1 MKKVILIIASVLF
14 LGLLNLGLQF
24 PEPNSDH
31 NLQFTFTIQP
41 LRLNLTGAQFAPAFY
56 KNGVVFSSSKRNN
69 LNAGVLPLGNGAS
82 LYYAERNP
90 DNSLNAPQ
98 KMKGKGM
105 SGYEIASAFFT
116 PNGKE
121 IIFTRSKEKTI
132 KPDETTWGLF
142 FAPMTSETEWSAN
155 EPFAHNFNFYD
166 VEQASLS
173 PDGSMLFFVS
183 DLQGG
188 VGGTDMFVCYK
199 IGNNWSRPE
208 NLGSRVNSI
217 YNESHPFMTED
228 GTLYFS
234 SAGFDNN
241 ADGLDIFYTKKVAGE
256 WLHPVKLP
264 APLNS
269 AKDDFG
275 FIIKTDTYGIGYG
288 YVASN
293 RNEQTQLFSFSATIL
308 KQEQNIDGDQKLITS
323 RDANIPHQF
332 ANNDQPIGKETLL
345 NGIVGMNKLFFPQGK
360 WHIIPETGNELE
372 KLVFYMKQNP
382 RLNVAIA
389 VHTDSR
395 GDDEANLQLSTKR
408 ANAIQTFLLSR
419 EVSAGRVTA
428 LGYGE
433 TQLQNYCRN
442 GMNCSDE
449 MHDQNNRV
457 EIKATPESVFAVNW
471 GTANYAGYTSNAHGQ
486 QVNYEEPVARTI
498 DLQGADKGKL
508 FYKVTVGPFD
518 RIDNRVFYEC
528 RQIDNTPNYEDTPTG
543 KFIVLGPFDNM
554 QEAYRSK
561 SYLELRGI
569 SKSQVNNISET
580 ALPRFQPIKND
591 VFDES
596 SSDATFK
603 IFVGPFKHVDN
614 NTYHRF
620 ANLGTP
626 IHIEYSTKG
635 MMIVLGLYK
644 NMNEVEQYK
653 ELVKERVASNKT
665 KVMVY
670 NDDEPVEETKKS
682 WFNRLF
688 SSK

>member
-1 MKKVILIIASVLF
+1 
-14 LGLLNLGLQF
+14 
-24 PEPNSDH
+24 
-31 NLQFTFTIQP
+31 
-41 LRLNLTGAQFAPAFY
+41 
-56 KNGVVFSSSKRNN
+56 
-69 LNAGVLPLGNGAS
+69 
-82 LYYAERNP
+82 
-90 DNSLNAPQ
+90 
-98 KMKGKGM
+98 
-105 SGYEIASAFFT
+105 
-116 PNGKE
+116 
-121 IIFTRSKEKTI
+121 
-132 KPDETTWGLF
+132 
-142 FAPMTSETEWSAN
+142 
-155 EPFAHNFNFYD
+155 
-166 VEQASLS
+166 
-173 PDGSMLFFVS
+173 
-183 DLQGG
+183 
-188 VGGTDMFVCYK
+188 
-199 IGNNWSRPE
+199 
-208 NLGSRVNSI
+208 
-217 YNESHPFMTED
+217 
-228 GTLYFS
+228 
-234 SAGFDNN
+234 
-241 ADGLDIFYTKKVAGE
+241 
-256 WLHPVKLP
+256 
-264 APLNS
+264 
-269 AKDDFG
+269 
-275 FIIKTDTYGIGYG
+275 
-288 YVASN
+288 
-293 RNEQTQLFSFSATIL
+293 
-308 KQEQNIDGDQKLITS
+308 
-323 RDANIPHQF
+323 
-332 ANNDQPIGKETLL
+332 
-345 NGIVGMNKLFFPQGK
+345 
-360 WHIIPETGNELE
+360 
-372 KLVFYMKQNP
+372 MKQNP

-408 ANAIQTFLLSR
+408 ANAVQTFLLSR
-419 EVSAGRVTA
+419 EISSNRVTA

-471 GTANYAGYTSNAHGQ
+471 GTANYSGYTANAHGQ

-580 ALPRFQPIKND
+580 ALPRFQPIKNE
-591 VFDES
+591 VFEEG

-626 IHIEYSTKG
+626 IHIEYTSKG
-635 MMIVLGLYK
+635 MMIVLGPYK